1 MWLTEINLLSL
12 QEKLKWVQERRKERL
27 CTVSNYFTWM
37 NFCLV
42 YGSTVCIVGAAV
54 IIAMLTGVNTLRG
67 PVQQTIK

>member
-42 YGSTVCIVGAAV
+42 YGSTMCMDLFNRQV
-54 IIAMLTGVNTLRG
+54 
-67 PVQQTIK
+67 K